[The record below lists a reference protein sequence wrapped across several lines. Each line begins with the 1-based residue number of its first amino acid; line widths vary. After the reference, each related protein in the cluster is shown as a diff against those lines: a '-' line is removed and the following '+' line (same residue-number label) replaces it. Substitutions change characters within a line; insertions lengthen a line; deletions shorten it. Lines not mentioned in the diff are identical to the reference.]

1 MEELERVA
9 LVSQWSRALTATGE
23 MPTPQPARGVLDT
36 LVDDLAAGVNSEP
49 FDDAVGARAGAAL
62 VAAGLLD
69 PAAPATAAA
78 VLYRIA
84 ARSPRSDADE
94 RAGTLL
100 DAIARGHRQALRQ
113 SRTPT
118 TEPAAHP
125 GPPWPVPDEMFR
137 IAVENSPIAIAFGD
151 TDGELL
157 YANRAM
163 SALLGVPI
171 QALER
176 ITVHEF
182 SHPEDRAEVNAMI
195 FGRLLAAR
203 TGTVC
208 MERRLVRADGSI
220 RWASFA
226 VTYVPATGG
235 QDDFGLGVVEDVTER
250 HRLQEQLH
258 WQARHDQLTGLPNRR
273 QLLERIETIAATATR
288 GDLIGLCFTDLD
300 RFKQINDHYGHATG
314 DQVLVTVADRL
325 RESLREYGCMTARLG
340 GDEFITLVAPPADDR
355 KVGAVAD
362 RLRSALTP
370 PVTVGAHR
378 LPVSASIGV
387 VVSPVAGK
395 AADTLLDAADRALYR
410 AKTSRTHQPVPPPTR
425 GE

>member
-1 MEELERVA
+1 MEELERAALVA
-9 LVSQWSRALTATGE
+9 LWWRALTNAGG
-23 MPTPQPARGVLDT
+23 MPMPPPAREVLDT
-36 LVDDLAAGVNSEP
+36 LVDDLAAGVDSER
-49 FDDAVGARAGAAL
+49 FDDAVGVRAGAAL

-84 ARSPRSDADE
+84 ARSPRPDADE
-94 RAGTLL
+94 RADALL
-100 DAIARGHRQALRQ
+100 GAIAQGHRQAPRQ
-113 SRTPT
+113 PRTPAT
-118 TEPAAHP
+118 GPDGEPE
-125 GPPWPVPDEMFR
+125 PPWRVPDEMFR

-163 SALLGVPI
+163 GELLGVPI
-171 QALER
+171 ETLER
-176 ITVHEF
+176 ITVGEF
-182 SHPEDRAEVNAMI
+182 SHPEDQVEVNAMI

-208 MERRLVRADGSI
+208 MERRLVRADGSV

-226 VTYVPATGG
+226 VTYVPASGG

-273 QLLERIETIAATATR
+273 QLLDRIEKIAATATR
-288 GDLIGLCFTDLD
+288 GDRIGLCFIDLD

-325 RESLREYGCMTARLG
+325 RESLRECDCMIARLG

-355 KVGAVAD
+355 KVSEVAD

-387 VVSPVAGK
+387 VVSPIAGR

-410 AKTSRTHQPVPPPTR
+410 AKTSRTQPNPYPDPR
-425 GE
+425 